1 MLTLLSKETG
11 LFSRWVHNGEFEDAV
26 LKVAAKFPMKKLNVG
41 IVHQGLPFDVEE
53 FVKQIAEEA
62 EI

>member
-1 MLTLLSKETG
+1 MLSLPSVVA

-41 IVHQGLPFDVEE
+41 VVHQGLPFDVEE

-62 EI
+62 GP